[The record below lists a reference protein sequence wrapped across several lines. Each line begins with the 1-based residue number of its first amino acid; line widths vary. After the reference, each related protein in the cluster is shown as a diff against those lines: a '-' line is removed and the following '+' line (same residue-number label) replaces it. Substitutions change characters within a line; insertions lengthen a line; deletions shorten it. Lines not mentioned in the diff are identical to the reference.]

1 MAYTNTDYSFWT
13 NPKVRA
19 AGKDAAFLYIAGNG
33 FCNEYLTDG
42 FISDTDIETVAFNAF
57 LRSPKRAVE
66 SLMIAGLWDRVR
78 GGYKIHDYLDY
89 NKSKKEIE
97 ELRSKKTAA
106 GRKGGRASA
115 QASAQAGAQ
124 ASAEASAQAKTEQY
138 NYVSISNLK
147 DTTTTV
153 PPSDF
158 QPFAEVY
165 ELVTGSEPKVL
176 NAEIEAISAIIKA
189 GGTPDDYRSALQGMQ
204 DKDYT
209 IANMSSALTWTLK
222 DINKRKQP
230 ARTNNVGRKPLSAG
244 LDEILADAPIFAED
258 KQ

>member
-57 LRSPKRAVE
+57 LRSPKKAVE
-66 SLMIAGLWDRVR
+66 SLMVAGLWDRVR

-106 GRKGGRASA
+106 GRKGGIASA
-115 QASAQAGAQ
+115 QASAQAPAQ
-124 ASAEASAQAKTEQY
+124 APAQAKTEQY
-138 NYVSISNLK
+138 NYDSISNLK

-176 NAEIEAISAIIKA
+176 NAEIEAVSAIIKA
-189 GGTPDDYRSALQGMQ
+189 GGTPDDFRSALQGMQ

-222 DINKRKQP
+222 DIDKRKQP
-230 ARTNNVGRKPLSAG
+230 ARPNRVARKSTSAG
-244 LDEILADAPIFAED
+244 LDEILDGAPIFAED
-258 KQ
+258 K

>member
-57 LRSPKRAVE
+57 LRSPKKAVE
-66 SLMIAGLWDRVR
+66 SLMVAGLWDRVR

-106 GRKGGRASA
+106 GRKGGIASA
-115 QASAQAGAQ
+115 QASAQAPAQ
-124 ASAEASAQAKTEQY
+124 APAQAKTEQY
-138 NYVSISNLK
+138 NYDSISNLK

-158 QPFAEVY
+158 QLFAEVY

-176 NAEIEAISAIIKA
+176 NAEIEAVSAIIKA
-189 GGTPDDYRSALQGMQ
+189 GGTPDDFRSALQGMQ

-222 DINKRKQP
+222 DIDKRKQP
-230 ARTNNVGRKPLSAG
+230 ARPNRVARKSTSAG
-244 LDEILADAPIFAED
+244 LDEILDGAPIFAED
-258 KQ
+258 K

>member
-19 AGKDAAFLYIAGNG
+19 AGKDAALLYIAGNG

-66 SLMIAGLWDRVR
+66 ALMIAGLWDRVR

-176 NAEIEAISAIIKA
+176 NAEIEAVSEILKA
-189 GGTPDDYRSALQGMQ
+189 GGTPDDFRSALQGMQ

-230 ARTNNVGRKPLSAG
+230 KRPNNVGRKPLSAG
-244 LDEILADAPIFAED
+244 LDEILADEPIFAED

>member
-57 LRSPKRAVE
+57 LRNPKKAVE
-66 SLMIAGLWDRVR
+66 ALMIAGLWDRVR

-106 GRKGGRASA
+106 GRKGGQASA
-115 QASAQAGAQ
+115 QASAQAP
-124 ASAEASAQAKTEQY
+124 AEAKTEQY

-176 NAEIEAISAIIKA
+176 NAEIEAVGEILKA
-189 GGTPDDYRSALQGMQ
+189 GGTPDDFRKALQGMQ

-209 IANMSSALTWTLK
+209 IASMASALTWTLK
-222 DINKRKQP
+222 DIEKRKQP
-230 ARTNNVGRKPLSAG
+230 ARPNGVGRKPTSAS
-244 LDEILADAPIFAED
+244 LDEILAGAPIFAED
-258 KQ
+258 K